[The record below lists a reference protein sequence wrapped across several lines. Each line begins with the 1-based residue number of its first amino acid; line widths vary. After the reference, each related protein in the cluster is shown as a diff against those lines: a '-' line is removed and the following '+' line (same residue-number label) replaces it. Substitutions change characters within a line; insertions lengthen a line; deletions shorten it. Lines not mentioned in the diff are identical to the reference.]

1 MDNWSCKLQLGPFSG
16 KAEAKTKKGSKRLAY
31 QRLEEQLQESGVFNT
46 HENIHNLP
54 IVVKNPKA
62 TNQPE
67 YQRQENNE
75 MHAVPPAFSSTAQL
89 QPITYSAAVQYY
101 RGLVIAKSN
110 FR

>member
-31 QRLEEQLQESGVFNT
+31 QRLEKKMLESGVFNA
-46 HENIHNLP
+46 HESIYNLP

-75 MHAVPPAFSSTAQL
+75 MHAVPPAFSSKAQL

-101 RGLVIAKSN
+101 RGLVIAKST